1 LSFSE
6 DLSIR
11 LFVLSGCRFVFY
23 RGDRIGFDLS
33 AGVYFL
39 KAENSK
45 TKPLRIVKLR

>member
-23 RGDRIGFDLS
+23 WGDRVGEGLS
-33 AGVYFL
+33 PGVYFL
-39 KAENSK
+39 KAENRKS
-45 TKPLRIVKLR
+45 KPLRIVNVR